1 MLDSF
6 SNACINKNLMCN
18 FMSKMARRIDF
29 KKKKNYL
36 KIILKYK
43 KPYFNLCLKPQDL

>member
-29 KKKKNYL
+29 KKKKNLFKKYF
-36 KIILKYK
+36 KI
-43 KPYFNLCLKPQDL
+43 